1 MRRVTTTRTTT
12 SRSRTNPVMLLSR
25 RRWRWR
31 CLRVAGNDGT
41 GGRVDETEEG
51 DKRERDMTCGP
62 GRSGRGKGVTGRAG
76 HRRRRRL
83 TLDRAGTGCNGARCA
98 PGNLKCR
105 AGDQVC
111 RTQVLREGGTARK
124 VRGIRCLTC
133 RPRQER
139 QKVEMN
145 VMRLSSSI
153 SVGKFDAHPEGGQV
167 INTHTRRC
175 YPQVTW

>member
-1 MRRVTTTRTTT
+1 MRRVTTTRMTT

-111 RTQVLREGGTARK
+111 RTQVLREGGTATKGARDQ
-124 VRGIRCLTC
+124 VPDMPSPPGTT
-133 RPRQER
+133 
-139 QKVEMN
+139 
-145 VMRLSSSI
+145 
-153 SVGKFDAHPEGGQV
+153 EGGNECDETVLQYQRGKV
-167 INTHTRRC
+167 
-175 YPQVTW
+175 

>member
-1 MRRVTTTRTTT
+1 MRRVTTTRMTT

-111 RTQVLREGGTARK
+111 RTQVLREGGTATK
-124 VRGIRCLTC
+124 G
-133 RPRQER
+133 ER
-139 QKVEMN
+139 DQVPDMP
-145 VMRLSSSI
+145 SPP
-153 SVGKFDAHPEGGQV
+153 GTTEGGNECDETVLQYQRGKV
-167 INTHTRRC
+167 
-175 YPQVTW
+175 